1 MDLSPTITEVS
12 HVDDRRWEASK
23 HGKDCTRSIT
33 LDVPAFEAQG
43 LVLTDAAGVKRIV
56 SGTPV
61 RKTGNLHVPVYT
73 GTVVAGADN
82 DTWVQNATCDGHL
95 EETVI
100 VKSVA
105 VGAKAGA
112 SLRWHGVVNAAQVPR
127 PLESSG
133 KFDTDAPAFDVAK
146 GAKHILYV

>member
-1 MDLSPTITEVS
+1 MDLSPTITETS
-12 HVDDRRWEASK
+12 YADDRAWEASK
-23 HGKDCTRSIT
+23 HGKDCTRPIT
-33 LDVPAFEAQG
+33 LDVAAFEAQG
-43 LVLTDAAGVKRIV
+43 LVLTDDAGVKRV
-56 SGTPV
+56 ASGTPV
-61 RKTGNLHVPVYT
+61 RKVGNLHVPVYT

-82 DTWVQNATCDGHL
+82 DTWAQNATCDGHL

-105 VGAKAGA
+105 AGAHAGA
-112 SLRWHGVVNAAQVPR
+112 SLRWHGVVVTTKVPR

-133 KFDTDAPAFDVAK
+133 KFDTDAPVFDATK

>member
-12 HVDDRRWEASK
+12 YSDERAWEGSD

-43 LVLTDAAGVKRIV
+43 LVLTDQAGVKRV
-56 SGTPV
+56 QSGTPV
-61 RKTGNLHVPVYT
+61 VKSGTKYIPAYT
-73 GTVVAGADN
+73 GTVVASADN
-82 DTWVQNATCDGHL
+82 DTWVQATAAGHL

-105 VGAKAGA
+105 AGATAGA
-112 SLRWHGVVNAAQVPR
+112 SLRWHGVVITAKIPR
-127 PLESSG
+127 PLETSG
-133 KFDTDAPAFDVAK
+133 KFDTDAPAFDTTK
-146 GAKHILYV
+146 GAKHVLYV